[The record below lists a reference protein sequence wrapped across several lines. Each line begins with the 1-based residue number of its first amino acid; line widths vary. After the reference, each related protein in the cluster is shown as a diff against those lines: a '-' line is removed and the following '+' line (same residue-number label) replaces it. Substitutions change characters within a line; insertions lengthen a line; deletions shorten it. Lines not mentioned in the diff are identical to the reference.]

1 MPDSSIHMRNYVLF
15 CRGPD
20 ASLAQE
26 EVGHHAPCCGR
37 CRFAARSWQKKSWIA
52 ARRLRK

>member
-52 ARRLRK
+52 AKRLRK